1 MMTSYV
7 LARVLI
13 ASGLTALIGITAVV
27 HFGRPLGQSVPTQAE
42 ANALPS
48 VQSVWTEVEANAP
61 PSVQVVRS
69 GPDRHNA
76 SIPVQDAPS
85 ENRPPTTV
93 AAAPLQGPASV
104 AQPAV
109 TEWTMATGSL
119 AAQAPTADV
128 LAPAPAPLAQP
139 APATRVEAPVPST
152 SSDPRRVNINT
163 ASVNELNGLG
173 GRLGKAIIRRRPY
186 RSIEDL
192 VSKRIL
198 TRAAFNRIKD
208 RIVAR

>member
-1 MMTSYV
+1 MMTSHV

-27 HFGRPLGQSVPTQAE
+27 HFGRPLVQSVPPQAE

-48 VQSVWTEVEANAP
+48 VQSVWTEVEASAP
-61 PSVQVVRS
+61 PSVLVVRS
-69 GPDRHNA
+69 APDRLSA
-76 SIPVQDAPS
+76 SIPAQDTPS
-85 ENRPPTTV
+85 ATRPPATV
-93 AAAPLQGPASV
+93 AATPLQDPAPA

-109 TEWTMATGSL
+109 TERTMATGSL

-139 APATRVEAPVPST
+139 TPATRVEAPATST
-152 SSDPRRVNINT
+152 SSDPKRVNINT

-198 TRAAFNRIKD
+198 TRAVFNRIKD